1 MIYRMPSATARMAAM
16 GDSTVRTAFRL
27 TFTDY
32 HPDPDDSDVLRRAV
46 TIHADRITFD
56 DGHLNLWLT
65 GTHVGEF
72 PLDTIES
79 VCLAGNAGKRRET
92 AEELRARFPRMGHP
106 WSPEDDSRLLALY
119 QQGERDFDTLGKQFG
134 RKPSAIRSRLAK
146 LGLESLA

>member
-1 MIYRMPSATARMAAM
+1 MIYRMPNGTTRMAAM

-32 HPDPDDSDVLRRAV
+32 YQDPTDSDVLRRAV

-72 PLDTIES
+72 PLDIIES
-79 VCLAGNAGKRRET
+79 VCPHGDAGKKRET
-92 AEELRARFPRMGHP
+92 PEELRARFPRMGHP
-106 WSPEDDSRLLALY
+106 WSPEDDARLLALY
-119 QQGERDFDTLGKQFG
+119 QQGERDFDTLGKQFC